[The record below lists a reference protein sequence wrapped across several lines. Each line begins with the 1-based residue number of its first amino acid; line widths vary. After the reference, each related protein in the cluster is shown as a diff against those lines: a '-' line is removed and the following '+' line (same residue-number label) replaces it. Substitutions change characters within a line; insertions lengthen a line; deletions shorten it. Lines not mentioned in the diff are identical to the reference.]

1 MKTRRVAPLLSVLS
15 LVLSPFFFAVPAFP
29 QSPSSGS
36 TASAASDADAP
47 ARATLAKL
55 PWEFGPY
62 FQGGEGLGA
71 RYGFTFA
78 SAGFRL
84 GKVITGEH
92 LGSFLRGQF
101 ELAGELV
108 PYWQAFTP
116 PPHLMTATVYD
127 PAAGLSYTETYPVG
141 GGTYTGVSL
150 EPVILR
156 WHFHPGRRIAT
167 YFQGAGG
174 LIYTTHKFPPDTLVP
189 HGLPGGT
196 SVFNFSPQGGFGVQ
210 YFLRPGRSI
219 YVQGS
224 GVHISSAS
232 LGDRNPG
239 VNASVQFQ
247 IGYTFWR

>member
-1 MKTRRVAPLLSVLS
+1 MKTRRTAFLLATLS
-15 LVLSPFFFAVPAFP
+15 LFLSLFAF
-29 QSPSSGS
+29 
-36 TASAASDADAP
+36 ASAFAQTATLSDADAP
-47 ARATLAKL
+47 ARAALAAR

-62 FQGGEGLGA
+62 FQGGEGVGS
-71 RYGFTFA
+71 RFGFTFA

-84 GKVITGEH
+84 GKVISGEH
-92 LGSFLRGQF
+92 LGSIFRGQF
-101 ELAGELV
+101 EFAGEII

-116 PPHLMTATVYD
+116 PQHSETETIYD
-127 PAAGLSYTETYPVG
+127 PSASLNYNYTYEIG
-141 GGTYTGVSL
+141 GGTYTGASI

-156 WHFHPGRRIAT
+156 WDFHPGRRFAP
-167 YFQGAGG
+167 YFQADGG
-174 LIYTTHKFPPDTLVP
+174 LVYTTHKFPPDILVV
-189 HGLPGGT
+189 HGTPGGT
-196 SVFNFSPQGGFGVQ
+196 SVFNFSPQGGFGVN